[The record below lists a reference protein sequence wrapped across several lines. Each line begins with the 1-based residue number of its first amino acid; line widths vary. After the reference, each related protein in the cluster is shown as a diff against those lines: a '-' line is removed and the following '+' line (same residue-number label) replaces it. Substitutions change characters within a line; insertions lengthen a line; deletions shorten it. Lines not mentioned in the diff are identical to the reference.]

1 VCQLHV
7 SEGSPF
13 GFRPAPQPLLGS
25 SCDLHK
31 PHASGEVNNKARPD
45 LKQANTQAPHHYEQ
59 QDNNEEGGDNGNN
72 DENESDGGD
81 RDHGRVDSRDED
93 MDGDEEGEEE
103 GGADGDEEGGE
114 DEDAQGG
121 EDVDAQE
128 AGQEDIDE
136 QGNGDPY
143 FGLDAEEQ
151 HEMEIDPY
159 ADGPQDMQI
168 SFDINKIYGVGKA
181 TAF

>member
-1 VCQLHV
+1 MDFAMLI
-7 SEGSPF
+7 
-13 GFRPAPQPLLGS
+13 LLF
-25 SCDLHK
+25 
-31 PHASGEVNNKARPD
+31 
-45 LKQANTQAPHHYEQ
+45 
-59 QDNNEEGGDNGNN
+59 
-72 DENESDGGD
+72 
-81 RDHGRVDSRDED
+81 
-93 MDGDEEGEEE
+93 
-103 GGADGDEEGGE
+103 DGDEEGGE

-151 HEMEIDPY
+151 RKMEIDPY
-159 ADGPQDMQI
+159 ADSPQDI
-168 SFDINKIYGVGKA
+168 DINKIYGVGKP